1 MRKLIAT
8 FMIAALMPAL
18 ATANPASEAHI
29 QALIETIH
37 SDPDGSVADALLD
50 DADMPRIAHFVLGK
64 YSREVSEE
72 EVSVFA
78 GRLESFLRDFLA
90 QRSEELSSA
99 HLEIL
104 SSVERSNTD
113 SIVTTRVSTPFRDPM
128 NMRWR
133 LLERD
138 GSWRLVDV
146 EVHGLWLAIEQ
157 RAQVVAALSRPGT
170 SVSSIYPSENLTS
183 GID

>member
-1 MRKLIAT
+1 
-8 FMIAALMPAL
+8 
-18 ATANPASEAHI
+18 
-29 QALIETIH
+29 
-37 SDPDGSVADALLD
+37 
-50 DADMPRIAHFVLGK
+50 
-64 YSREVSEE
+64 
-72 EVSVFA
+72 
-78 GRLESFLRDFLA
+78 
-90 QRSEELSSA
+90 
-99 HLEIL
+99 
-104 SSVERSNTD
+104 
-113 SIVTTRVSTPFRDPM
+113 M